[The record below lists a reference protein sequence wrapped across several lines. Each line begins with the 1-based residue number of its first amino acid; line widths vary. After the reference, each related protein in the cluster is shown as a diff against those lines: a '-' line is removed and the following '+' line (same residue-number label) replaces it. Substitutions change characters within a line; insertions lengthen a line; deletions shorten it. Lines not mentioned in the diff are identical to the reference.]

1 MRFDHKITLS
11 KYQHKALLSENVP
24 RGFKNSRRLYWS
36 WGDKMNEGNVASLT
50 LEAVDAGDN
59 IPPWF
64 FDALQNGSAENILV
78 LHPNEASRNQT
89 LLQLAQ
95 TNSPVDTTH
104 HLTIVRLLQLLT
116 LDLGIPPLFGNDA
129 GLFSVIHAHTK
140 QAAENGELPLL
151 FSAIEG
157 RKWSSYQTE
166 RLLTLHQTLHQLNNP
181 WSWEGDP
188 GAKEFDSL
196 LHNLEEKLGGTH
208 PHHAF
213 SRLMRALQTSSEVP
227 FTLNDVR
234 GIVVLD
240 VAPDYSEIER
250 SFFTSLSKIRPIH
263 QLCSAGSFR
272 LGFHGAYLFDAEWD
286 YVTQADLPEWVPK
299 HEVWLPPNEPH
310 WRSRRGEQRN
320 TSLHRITLER
330 GAHSMD
336 AAIELLRSYGL
347 QSKGRVLIV
356 DGAADS
362 NQEQW
367 HSRLA
372 SLGYQCGVEQK
383 KLEEIPAVAGLA
395 RAMKLG
401 IGMDAWSLEHLRGL
415 YEHQSLPLN
424 NGAIEQLTHPSEPSW
439 KPFPHSDILEKIAR
453 SFHVRGG
460 QGSLLRWLATL
471 AQATPQLGE
480 NKNKARQA
488 LEETQWWLHCI
499 AETWAPLVDQETLSK
514 IPKQPLGC
522 STERPLPLPQ
532 RPKSG
537 IEWLDIIYNH
547 IDWIDLSTR
556 TAKHDRSLAGLQ
568 IVRESH
574 ESTQTLLEKAGYS
587 VPEKGPL
594 FIEYFDHLLAHTS
607 LPRSRSRGKSIQVL
621 TPEQAHGVEADLI
634 LLAGLD
640 VNSWSMKT
648 SKIPWL
654 DAPAQVHLGLF
665 NTDLAIRQGRH
676 HLRHLL
682 NAAQEVVIFDTSA
695 EEGGGPSA
703 PLSEWLTEIRHEG
716 SLATLQP
723 APSFLQDFEHQQ
735 GRLHRS
741 WHWTKDEHGGGLV
754 WLTPRPFT
762 MTMVEGKAVG
772 ERAGHR
778 GRDERQ
784 RLGLQLLD
792 AAAPSGKVLSQTALA
807 MAHELPIQTDRSL
820 RQPVMKDLEN
830 GDYFTWENRE
840 HMLSTDDLILQPS
853 NSQVLLG
860 SSQQQHWPHLGLK
873 RNSMSKGPA
882 IDPRPLPALDL
893 QSPILNATTGFHST
907 GMERETWS
915 QSRLQSWL
923 QCPRMAWMNK
933 RLKAEPEDV
942 QSEDVD
948 ARARGTMVHDAEAA
962 MLNAHGVLT
971 AAEAVDNPLP
981 LHQGPMKTVP
991 ELWDSVLSYLE
1002 REVPWLAR
1010 NDAVAV
1016 HRCRE
1021 MLGVTP
1027 SQWRMHLE
1035 GEIELKPSGRLGRM
1049 ISADLE
1055 LTASA
1060 PLACEWML
1068 NERKTGHV
1076 KINGF
1081 DDAGKSVQINLS
1093 GRIDRVDVVV
1103 LSEEQQIQA
1112 RADGVLASTPISTVL
1127 PLDLNDIY
1135 PANRFV
1141 IIRDLKTV
1149 NGPKPKKKGNRHRK
1163 GMFDEVQLG
1172 LYARAW
1178 EQSHPGDRVVGIGV
1192 TEIGESTT
1200 HYVEL
1205 DASILKYLDGNELGE
1220 RTTYAQT
1227 HYRKPGSEF
1236 SLQNGFRAWISERIR
1251 TAGRAIQTARQGHV
1265 HATPG
1270 AHCSYCNV
1278 RQICPSATLGGD
1290 EK

>member
-1 MRFDHKITLS
+1 MPFLTVHRE
-11 KYQHKALLSENVP
+11 A
-24 RGFKNSRRLYWS
+24 SRTVDECS
-36 WGDKMNEGNVASLT
+36 GVEATQMKEGNVASLT
-50 LEAVDAGDN
+50 LEAIDTGDN
-59 IPPWF
+59 IPAWL
-64 FDALQNGSAENILV
+64 FDALENGSAEGILI

-104 HLTIVRLLQLLT
+104 HLTTVRLLQLLT
-116 LDLGIPPLFGNDA
+116 LDLGLPPLFGNDA

-140 QAAENGELPLL
+140 EAAENGELPLL

-157 RKWSSYQTE
+157 RKWSPYQTE
-166 RLLTLHQTLHQLNNP
+166 RILTLHRTLHQLNNP

-188 GAKEFDSL
+188 GAKEFDTL
-196 LHNLEEKLGGTH
+196 LLDIEEKLGGTH

-213 SRLMRALQTSSEVP
+213 TRLMKVLETSSEVP

-234 GIVVLD
+234 GIVILD
-240 VAPDYSEIER
+240 TDPDYSEIER
-250 SFFTSLSKIRPIH
+250 SFFTALSKARPIH

-272 LGFHGAYLFDAEWD
+272 LGYHGAYLFDAEWD
-286 YVTQADLPEWVPK
+286 YVTQTNLPEWVPG
-299 HEVWLPPNEPH
+299 HEVWSPPNEIH
-310 WRSRRGEQRN
+310 WRSRRGEMRN

-347 QSKGRVLIV
+347 HTKGSVLII
-356 DGAADS
+356 DGAADAK
-362 NQEQW
+362 QEQW
-367 HSRLA
+367 LKRLE
-372 SLGYQCGVEQK
+372 SLGYQCGIGQK
-383 KLEEIPAVAGLA
+383 NLEEIPAVAGLA

-424 NGAIEQLTHPSEPSW
+424 NGGIEELSHPSEPSW
-439 KPFPHSDILEKIAR
+439 KPRPHSDILEKIAR

-480 NKNKARQA
+480 NKKHARQS
-488 LEETQWWLHCI
+488 LEETQWWLHCV
-499 AETWAPLVDQETLSK
+499 AETWAPLLDQDTLSK
-514 IPKQPLGC
+514 ISKRPLGC
-522 STERPLPLPQ
+522 STQTPLPLPT

-537 IEWLDIIYNH
+537 IEWLDTIYSRIN
-547 IDWIDLSTR
+547 WSELSTR

-574 ESTQTLLEKAGYS
+574 ESAQALLEKAGYS
-587 VPEKGPL
+587 IPETGTH
-594 FIEYFDHLLAHTS
+594 FIEYFDHLLAYTS
-607 LPRSRSRGKSIQVL
+607 LPRSRSRGKDIQVL

-634 LLAGLD
+634 ILAGLD
-640 VNSWSMKT
+640 VNSWPMKT
-648 SKIPWL
+648 SKVPWL
-654 DAPAQVHLGLF
+654 DAPAQIHLGLF
-665 NTDLAIRQGRH
+665 NSDLAIRRGRH

-682 NAAQEVVIFDTSA
+682 NAAPEVVFFDTSA

-703 PLSEWLTEIRHEG
+703 PLSEWLTETRHEG
-716 SLATLQP
+716 SLASFQP
-723 APSFLQDFEHQQ
+723 APSFLADIEHQE

-762 MTMVEGKAVG
+762 MTMVDGKAVG

-784 RLGLQLLD
+784 RLGLELLD
-792 AAAPSGKVLSQTALA
+792 GGRPEGTVLSQTALA
-807 MAHELPIQTDRSL
+807 MAHELPIQTDRRL

-830 GDYFTWENRE
+830 GEYFSWESRQ
-840 HMLSTDDLILQPS
+840 HMLSADDLVLQPS
-853 NSQVLLG
+853 NSQVNIG
-860 SSQQQHWPHLGLK
+860 SSQQQQWPHLGLK
-873 RNSMSKGPA
+873 RNGNSKGPA
-882 IDPRPLPALDL
+882 IDPRPLPALNL
-893 QSPILNATTGFHST
+893 QSSVLNATIGFKST

-923 QCPRMAWMNK
+923 KCPRMAWMDK
-933 RLKAEPEDV
+933 RLKAKSEDV

-948 ARARGTMVHDAEAA
+948 SRARGTMVHDAEAA
-962 MLNAHGVLT
+962 MLNAHGVIT
-971 AAEAVDNPLP
+971 AGEAVENPIP

-991 ELWDSVLSYLE
+991 ELWGSVLSYIE
-1002 REVPWLAR
+1002 SEVPWMAR

-1027 SQWRMHLE
+1027 NQWRMHIE
-1035 GEIELKPSGRLGRM
+1035 GEIDLEPSGRLGRM
-1049 ISADLE
+1049 ISADIE

-1060 PLACEWML
+1060 PMACEWML
-1068 NERKTGHV
+1068 NEGKTGHV

-1081 DDAGKSVQINLS
+1081 DDAGKSIQINLS
-1093 GRIDRVDVVV
+1093 GRIDRVDALI
-1103 LSEEQQIQA
+1103 LSKERHAQA
-1112 RADGVLASTPISTVL
+1112 IADGVLANTPVSKAL
-1127 PLDLNDIY
+1127 PLDLKHPH
-1135 PANRFV
+1135 PANRLV

-1149 NGPKPKKKGNRHRK
+1149 NGPKSKDKGNRHRK

-1178 EQSHPGDRVVGIGV
+1178 EQSHPGDRVVGVGV

-1205 DASILKYLDGNELGE
+1205 DASILQYIGDSKLGE

-1227 HYRKPGSEF
+1227 HHRKPGSYF
-1236 SLQNGFRAWISERIR
+1236 SQQNGFRAWISERIR
-1251 TAGRAIQTARQGHV
+1251 TAGRAIETARQGHV
-1265 HATPG
+1265 NATPG
-1270 AHCSYCNV
+1270 AHCSFCPV
-1278 RQICPSATLGGD
+1278 RQICPSASLGGD
-1290 EK
+1290 EQ

>member
-1 MRFDHKITLS
+1 MNEEESFL
-11 KYQHKALLSENVP
+11 
-24 RGFKNSRRLYWS
+24 KNHREASRTVGECS
-36 WGDKMNEGNVASLT
+36 DVEATKVKEGNVASLT
-50 LEAVDAGDN
+50 LEAIDTGDN

-64 FDALQNGSAENILV
+64 FTALENGSAENLLV

-89 LLQLAQ
+89 LLKLAQ
-95 TNSPVDTTH
+95 SNSPVDTTH

-116 LDLGIPPLFGNDA
+116 LDLGLPPLFGNDA

-140 QAAENGELPLL
+140 QAAEMGELPLL

-157 RKWSSYQTE
+157 RKWSPYQTE
-166 RLLTLHQTLHQLNNP
+166 RILALHRTLHQLNNP

-188 GAKEFDSL
+188 GAKEFDTL
-196 LHNLEEKLGGTH
+196 LRTLEKKLGGTH
-208 PHHAF
+208 PHHAL
-213 SRLMRALQTSSEVP
+213 SHLIKALEASSEVP
-227 FTLNDVR
+227 FTLNDVS

-240 VAPDYSEIER
+240 TAPDYTEVER
-250 SFFTSLSKIRPIH
+250 SFFTVLSKKRPLH
-263 QLCSAGSFR
+263 QLCAAGSFR
-272 LGFHGAYLFDAEWD
+272 LGYHGAYLFDAEWN
-286 YVTQADLPEWVPK
+286 YVAQATLPEWVPE
-299 HEVWLPPNEPH
+299 HEVWTPPTEVH
-310 WRSRRGEQRN
+310 WRSKRGDERN

-347 QSKGRVLIV
+347 HSSGSALII
-356 DGAADS
+356 DGAADA
-362 NQEQW
+362 NQSQW
-367 HSRLA
+367 HSRLE
-372 SLGYQCGVEQK
+372 SLGYQCGIEQK
-383 KLEEIPAVAGLA
+383 ALGEIPAVAGLA

-401 IGMDAWSLEHLRGL
+401 SGMDAWSLEHLRGL
-415 YEHQSLPLN
+415 YEHQSLPLI
-424 NGAIEQLTHPSEPSW
+424 NGAIESLSHPSEPSW
-439 KPFPHSDILEKIAR
+439 TPRPHSDILEKIAR

-488 LEETQWWLHCI
+488 LEETQWWLHCV
-499 AETWAPLVDQETLSK
+499 AETWAPLIDQDTLSK
-514 IPKQPLGC
+514 INKNPLGC
-522 STERPLPLPQ
+522 STEHPLPLPS

-537 IEWLDIIYNH
+537 IEWLDTIYSR
-547 IDWIDLSTR
+547 IDWIELSNR

-568 IVRESH
+568 LVRESH
-574 ESTQTLLEKAGYS
+574 ESTQELLVKAGYS
-587 VPEKGPL
+587 VPEDGAQ
-594 FIEYFDHLLAHTS
+594 FVEYFDHLLAHTS
-607 LPRSRSRGKSIQVL
+607 LPRSRSRGKAIQVL

-634 LLAGLD
+634 LLVGLD

-648 SKIPWL
+648 SKVPWL
-654 DAPAQVHLGLF
+654 DAPAQIHLGLF
-665 NTDLAIRQGRH
+665 NSDLAIRQGRH

-682 NAAQEVVIFDTSA
+682 NAAQEVVFFDTSA

-703 PLSEWLTEIRHEG
+703 PLSEWLTETRHEG
-716 SLATLQP
+716 SLATFQP
-723 APSFLQDFEHQQ
+723 APSFIQDSEHQE

-762 MTMVEGKAVG
+762 MTMLEGKAIA
-772 ERAGHR
+772 ERAGNR

-784 RLGLQLLD
+784 RLGLELLD
-792 AAAPSGKVLSQTALA
+792 GGKPVGTVLSQTALA
-807 MAHELPIQTDRSL
+807 MAHELSIQTDRSL
-820 RQPVMKDLEN
+820 RQPVMKDLGN
-830 GDYFTWENRE
+830 GEYFTWENRE
-840 HMLSTDDLILQPS
+840 HLLSVDGLVLQPS
-853 NSQVLLG
+853 SSQIKFG

-873 RNSMSKGPA
+873 RNATSKGPA
-882 IDPRPLPALDL
+882 IDPRPLPALNF
-893 QSPILNATTGFHST
+893 QSPVLNATIGFEST
-907 GMERETWS
+907 GMERDAWS

-923 QCPRMAWMNK
+923 KCPRMAWMNK

-948 ARARGTMVHDAEAA
+948 ARARGTMIHDAEAA
-962 MLNAHGVLT
+962 MLNAHGVVT
-971 AAEAVDNPLP
+971 AGEAVENPLP

-991 ELWDSVLSYLE
+991 ELWGSVLSYLE
-1002 REVPWLAR
+1002 NEVPWLAR

-1035 GEIELKPSGRLGRM
+1035 GEIELEPSGRLGRM

-1055 LTASA
+1055 LTSSA

-1068 NERKTGHV
+1068 NEGKTGHV

-1081 DDAGKSVQINLS
+1081 DDAGKPIQINLS
-1093 GRIDRVDVVV
+1093 GRIDRVDALV
-1103 LSEEQQIQA
+1103 LSKQQHEQA
-1112 RADGVLASTPISTVL
+1112 VSDGVLADTSISTVL
-1127 PLDLNDIY
+1127 PLELKEPH

-1149 NGPKPKKKGNRHRK
+1149 NGPKPKNKGNRHRK
-1163 GMFDEVQLG
+1163 AMFDEVQLG

-1205 DASILKYLDGNELGE
+1205 DASVLQYMGESELGE
-1220 RTTYAQT
+1220 RTSYAQT
-1227 HYRKPGSEF
+1227 HHRNPGSDL
-1236 SLQNGFRAWISERIR
+1236 SSQNGFRAWISERIR

-1265 HATPG
+1265 NATPG
-1270 AHCSYCNV
+1270 AHCSYCTV
-1278 RQICPSATLGGD
+1278 RQICPSASLGGD
-1290 EK
+1290 EQ